1 MRLAI
6 LFLLIFISCSSSND
20 LKYPASPYSV
30 VDNRSHSFIVL
41 SQLQDDQ
48 LVNLH
53 DKQYKITLPDSL
65 KNKQLAWGNVYFT
78 GNRKAKTGS
87 TVFFII
93 EGVHSSTPVI
103 TFDTNGDTDFR
114 DETSQLMEVG
124 KIFVMPFKNNSGKGK
139 FPLQLTFHNQPKDS
153 MSYSSYNYLS
163 GSLPHPMPSYYYLGY
178 NRMNYRLVNLPD
190 SNVVTLFDFDC
201 NGLYDGKRDRIY
213 AGNLVTEAEPNHTT
227 LRYISPGDEGQLPY
241 ANNTYQLVEV
251 DPEGNW
257 VSLEALNIVVDVRE
271 KIPSFTYHTGEGE
284 KKYKPGNAP
293 YTFFYFW
300 GSWCTGCHYVSP
312 FVDSLKTVYR
322 GKIDFVELNMGDGI
336 QTKTSFIQKYKLS
349 FPGYSI
355 DQSNQDKLHV
365 FGLPSFILADREGFV
380 ISRSLKPRLMDS
392 LVSVHQ

>member
-1 MRLAI
+1 M
-6 LFLLIFISCSSSND
+6 
-20 LKYPASPYSV
+20 
-30 VDNRSHSFIVL
+30 
-41 SQLQDDQ
+41 
-48 LVNLH
+48 
-53 DKQYKITLPDSL
+53 
-65 KNKQLAWGNVYFT
+65 
-78 GNRKAKTGS
+78 
-87 TVFFII
+87 
-93 EGVHSSTPVI
+93 
-103 TFDTNGDTDFR
+103 
-114 DETSQLMEVG
+114 
-124 KIFVMPFKNNSGKGK
+124 
-139 FPLQLTFHNQPKDS
+139 
-153 MSYSSYNYLS
+153 
-163 GSLPHPMPSYYYLGY
+163 
-178 NRMNYRLVNLPD
+178 
-190 SNVVTLFDFDC
+190 
-201 NGLYDGKRDRIY
+201 
-213 AGNLVTEAEPNHTT
+213 
-227 LRYISPGDEGQLPY
+227 
-241 ANNTYQLVEV
+241 EV

-300 GSWCTGCHYVSP
+300 GSWCPGCHYASP